1 MSQLIL
7 PNFSTR
13 GFSSFK
19 RPTWSTMKSTRASGK
34 VKRAALYTY
43 PLYNFELSFNGL
55 RADSIRQ
62 ELQQLM
68 GFFNTMNGG
77 FDDFLYLDPTDN
89 LITSQVIGVGDG
101 STTLFPLIR
110 NMGGW
115 IEPIGQAA
123 SQPTVSVGRVPN
135 AAWSLVLP
143 NLIQFETAPAIGDQI
158 LIENMQFYFVC
169 TFDDDQQEFENFMY
183 QMWLN
188 KSVKFTSE
196 KL

>member
-1 MSQLIL
+1 
-7 PNFSTR
+7 
-13 GFSSFK
+13 
-19 RPTWSTMKSTRASGK
+19 
-34 VKRAALYTY
+34 
-43 PLYNFELSFNGL
+43 L

-123 SQPTVSVGRVPN
+123 SQPTVSVGGVPN